1 MSGSERELNIQ
12 EYHIN
17 KSLFLVFVPIALML
31 LVIGLYQSNSLK
43 YNEEKYLKSRNT
55 EFSGA
60 VIRKR
65 QEGDYPR
72 AGRFVLLDNYH
83 EERVDN
89 VIYSKIRIGDLVYKK
104 RGNDSI
110 YFHLKTGEVIIK
122 DYNAFLREKYFKLL
136 SKE

>member
-1 MSGSERELNIQ
+1 MSDSERELNIQ

-17 KSLFLVFVPIALML
+17 KRIFLVFVPIALMF

-43 YNEEKYLKSRNT
+43 YNEVKYLKSRNT

-65 QEGDYPR
+65 QEGDYLR
-72 AGRFVLLDNYH
+72 AGRFVLLDNYR

-104 RGNDSI
+104 RGSDSI

>member
-55 EFSGA
+55 KFSGA

-110 YFHLKTGEVIIK
+110 YFHLK
-122 DYNAFLREKYFKLL
+122 REKSL
-136 SKE
+136 SKTTMRF